1 MHYVTIGLGVGCW
14 IAQAAAVASQT
25 GTRMPT
31 AVISLDGSQWLLAP
45 DPKNLGRQQEWFR
58 APRPDAKRTKV
69 PWIIQDAFPGQHGLF
84 WYWRDFPCPVNDR
97 PGGRYLLRFWAVDYK
112 CDVWL
117 NGRPVGSHEGG
128 ESCFVLDVTAAI
140 KPGQINRLAVRV
152 LNPTHEPIDGI
163 VLNETPHRNKALP
176 YTSGSAWD
184 QGGIMD
190 SVELLLAPAVRI
202 EDLFVRPDWKTGV
215 VRIQATLH
223 NAGPSPARGQ
233 IEFTIAPAA
242 SGEAVAVG
250 RVDRQLQP
258 GESVVESELR
268 VAQPR
273 PWELNDPFLYRVTA
287 RAVVPDAARNAA
299 SLDEHSVRCGFRDFR
314 FERGAFRLNGKRI
327 YLRCSH
333 TGNCCPIGLEMPHD
347 PDILRRDLIN
357 AKAMRF
363 NAIRFIAGVAKRYQ
377 LDLCDELGLMVYE
390 EAYASWCLADS
401 TKMPQRY
408 DESILGMV
416 RRDRNHPSV
425 TMWGLLNE
433 TPDGPV
439 FRHAVALL
447 PKLRTLDDSRMVML
461 NSGRWDSG
469 GSVAGIEVWRNPGRS
484 DPCVVRNPTDRTI
497 KALGITWTPGR
508 MSFHPGRDGEY
519 AVVRWTAPADGRI
532 ELEAAF
538 ASIAER
544 ATTDVHVLHN
554 GRAMFGGFINVK
566 SGGPECKFRHA
577 LDVKKG
583 DTLDLACGYG
593 NGNYGADTTGL
604 SCTIRYPGKDGPV
617 CDAAKDFSPSKNP
630 NGPWSYGHVSPAAA
644 PKADTFSLFTRGMT
658 EESVGTLSNPGSN
671 VWEDVLSDQHPYQ
684 RVPHTAD
691 VIRTLRTLHGNGQ
704 PVFLS
709 EYGIGSAMDLIRIT
723 KHYEQLGKTEVE
735 DAQLYRSWRDQF
747 LADYKRW
754 QMDDTFPRPE
764 DFFAAS
770 IERMAAQR
778 LLGLNA
784 IRSNPNVVGHSMT
797 GTVDQ
802 GMTAEGLWTTFREL
816 KPGTADA
823 VFEGFAPL
831 RFCLFVEPVNVYPG
845 TPVRLEA
852 VLANEDALAPG
863 RYPARLVV
871 VGPDARKVFERAIA
885 VTIPERSGQA
895 EPPMV
900 LPVFAEEVKVAE
912 GPPGKY
918 RFLATFERGAAAA
931 GGEAEFYVTDPAE
944 KPAALRKDAAFAE
957 RKATLQSPPVLI
969 WGDDPGLTKWL
980 AGHNIPAR
988 PFSAEQPDA
997 RRVIL
1002 VSGVPQPPGDAAAF
1016 AELAR
1021 RIARGS
1027 TAVFLSPAVFA
1038 KKDQPAGWV
1047 PLAKKGTVAGLPSW
1061 LYHKDEWCKRHPI
1074 FDGLPA
1080 GGLMDYTF
1088 YREII
1093 PDAAFVGQDP
1103 PAEVVAAGINASQ
1116 GYSSGV
1122 FTGVYELGAGR
1133 FLLNTLRIRENLGPN
1148 PVAEKL
1154 LRNML
1159 RWAGRDTDKPPV
1171 ELPGDFDR
1179 QLKAM
1184 GYQ

>member
-1 MHYVTIGLGVGCW
+1 MRFLTLGLCLGCF
-14 IAQAAAVASQT
+14 IVQAAGAAAAAAPQGGPEV
-25 GTRMPT
+25 PT
-31 AVISLDGSQWLLAP
+31 AVIPLDGQQWLLAP
-45 DPKNLGRQQEWFR
+45 DPKNVGRQQEWFNG
-58 APRPDAKRTKV
+58 PRPEAKRTKV

-84 WYWRDFPCPVNDR
+84 WYWRDFSSPVNDR
-97 PGGRYLLRFWAVDYK
+97 PGGRYLLRFWEVDYK

-117 NGRPVGSHEGG
+117 NAVPVGTHEGG

-140 KPGQINRLAVRV
+140 KPGQVNRLAVRV

-184 QGGIMD
+184 QGGIID

-202 EDLFVRPDWKTGV
+202 EDLFVRPYCKNGMV
-215 VRIQATLH
+215 HVQATIH
-223 NAGPSPARGQ
+223 NTASVAVPARL
-233 IEFTIAPAA
+233 EFSIAPAA
-242 SGEAVAVG
+242 GGETIAIAREEGG
-250 RVDRQLQP
+250 RLSSP
-258 GESVVESELR
+258 GVPPGAWLLDVYLYVPS
-268 VAQPR
+268 PR
-273 PWELNDPFLYRVTA
+273 LWELNDPFLYRVTA
-287 RAVVPDAARNAA
+287 RLVTESPAGT
-299 SLDEHSVRCGFRDFR
+299 DESSVRCGFRDFR

-333 TGNCCPIGLEMPHD
+333 TGNCCPIGLEIPHD

-377 LDLCDELGLMVYE
+377 LDLCDQLGLMVYE

-401 TKMPQRY
+401 PKMPQRY

-439 FRHAVALL
+439 FRHAVSLL
-447 PKLRTLDDSRMVML
+447 PKLRTLDDCRMVML

-469 GSVAGIEVWRNPGRS
+469 GSVAGIEVWRNPGRG
-484 DPCVVRNPTDRTI
+484 DPCVIRNPTQNTI

-519 AVVRWTAPADGRI
+519 AVVRWTAPAGGRI
-532 ELEAAF
+532 QLDAAF

-544 ATTDVHVLHN
+544 ATTDVHVLHS
-554 GRAMFGGFINVK
+554 GRALFDGFINVK
-566 SGGPECKFRHA
+566 DGGPECKFRQA
-577 LDVKKG
+577 LDVKMG
-583 DTLDLACGYG
+583 DTVDLACGYG

-604 SCTIRYPGKDGPV
+604 TCTIRYPGKDGPAY
-617 CDAAKDFSPSKNP
+617 DGPTDFSPKKNP
-630 NGPWSYGHVSPAAA
+630 NGPWSFGQFAPGPA
-644 PKADTFSLFTRGMT
+644 PKADTFVLFTRGVT

-691 VIRTLRTLHGNGQ
+691 VIRTLRTLHGNGL

-709 EYGIGSAMDLIRIT
+709 EYGIGSAMDLMRIT

-747 LADYKRW
+747 LADYRRW
-754 QMDDTFPRPE
+754 RMEDTFPRPE

-816 KPGTADA
+816 KPGTMDA
-823 VFEGFAPL
+823 VFDGFAPL
-831 RFCLFVEPVNVYPG
+831 RWCLFVEPVNVYPR

-863 RYPARLVV
+863 KYPARLMV
-871 VGPDARKVFERAIA
+871 VGPNAAKVFERAIT
-885 VTIPERSGQA
+885 VTIPERRGQA

-900 LPVFAEEVKVAE
+900 MPIFAEDVKLAD
-912 GPPGKY
+912 GPTGKY

-931 GGEAEFYVTDPAE
+931 GGETEFYVTDPAD
-944 KPAALRKDAAFAE
+944 KPAAEAKALLPSE
-957 RKATLQSPPVLI
+957 RDKVVL
-969 WGDDPGLTKWL
+969 WGDDPGLAKWL
-980 AGHNIPAR
+980 AEHGIAAR
-988 PFSAEQPDA
+988 PFSAEPPKT
-997 RRVIL
+997 REVIL
-1002 VSGVPQPPGDAAAF
+1002 ISGAPQPPGDAAAF

-1027 TAVFLSPAVFA
+1027 TAVFLSPAVLA
-1038 KKDQPAGWV
+1038 RKDQPAGWV
-1047 PLAKKGTVAGLPSW
+1047 PLVRKGSIAGLPSW

-1103 PAEVVAAGINASQ
+1103 PAEVVAAGINANQ

-1133 FLLNTLRIRENLGPN
+1133 FVLNMLRIRENLGPN

-1159 RWAGRDTDKPPV
+1159 RWAARDQEKPLAD
-1171 ELPGDFDR
+1171 LPGDFDQ